1 MCDTLFKCHVPD
13 LIAVAHAVDVDV
25 VVVRVLV
32 VTFTVAFSSTAPGH
46 VDGVVGLVICGALC
60 ALSSRTLKGN
70 LSRTRSTHPH

>member
-13 LIAVAHAVDVDV
+13 LIAVAHVVDV
-25 VVVRVLV
+25 VVVTVLV
-32 VTFTVAFSSTAPGH
+32 VASAVDFSSTAPGH
-46 VDGVVGLVICGALC
+46 VVGVVGLVICGALC